1 MKYRH
6 RLLFLLFSLSMIT
19 FLDRVCISV
28 AGPQIQHDLN
38 ISAEQWG
45 WILGAFSLAYAA
57 FEIPT
62 GMMGDRVGPR
72 RVLTRIVL
80 WWSAFTALTGAAV
93 SYPIMLVTRFC
104 FGIGEAGAFPNISAS
119 ISRWFP
125 AVERARA
132 QGWIWT
138 ATRVGS
144 ALSPVLV
151 VPIQIYF
158 GWRVTFWIF
167 GGIGVV
173 WTVVWLWWYRDDPSA
188 KRGVTQSELDEIGV
202 QKTVTRH
209 QVDWR
214 TAFRSPEVRTIMLMY
229 FCYCYAA
236 YFFISWLH
244 TFLVKGR
251 GFSPQDLAFFSPLPF
266 VFGAFS
272 NLGGGYVSDI
282 LVRRLGLKWGR
293 RLPGVIGLTLSGVSV
308 LAGALLPGKYTAI
321 VFLTC
326 AYASSDF
333 MMPSAWAVCLDIG
346 KKYSGT
352 VSGAMNTAGQFGSFI
367 SAVIFGYLVQALHSY
382 SLPLIPIGVMLLI
395 SASQWL
401 RIDPTRELVT
411 NDIAAET
418 ALSK

>member
-1 MKYRH
+1 VKYRH

-167 GGIGVV
+167 GGMGVV

-202 QKTVTRH
+202 QKTGTRH

-244 TFLVKGR
+244 TFLV
-251 GFSPQDLAFFSPLPF
+251 
-266 VFGAFS
+266 
-272 NLGGGYVSDI
+272 
-282 LVRRLGLKWGR
+282 
-293 RLPGVIGLTLSGVSV
+293 
-308 LAGALLPGKYTAI
+308 
-321 VFLTC
+321 
-326 AYASSDF
+326 
-333 MMPSAWAVCLDIG
+333 
-346 KKYSGT
+346 
-352 VSGAMNTAGQFGSFI
+352 
-367 SAVIFGYLVQALHSY
+367 
-382 SLPLIPIGVMLLI
+382 
-395 SASQWL
+395 
-401 RIDPTRELVT
+401 
-411 NDIAAET
+411 
-418 ALSK
+418 